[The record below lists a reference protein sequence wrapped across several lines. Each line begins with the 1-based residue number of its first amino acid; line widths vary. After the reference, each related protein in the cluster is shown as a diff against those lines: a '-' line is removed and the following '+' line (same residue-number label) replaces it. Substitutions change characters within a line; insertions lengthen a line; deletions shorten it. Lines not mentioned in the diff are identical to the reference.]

1 MLKRDG
7 SSRNILLSF
16 EKDRGYFDKGG
27 GHFEKV
33 RDLEEREVYLKPW
46 GPLDEKDG
54 IIETSL
60 SRVMHG
66 RISKL
71 DSLSKGQGWSQ
82 NDDPFQI
89 SRVFSK
95 GVGGS
100 RNVKHIRCTGNSF

>member
-1 MLKRDG
+1 LIKVAAI
-7 SSRNILLSF
+7 SR
-16 EKDRGYFDKGG
+16 
-27 GHFEKV
+27 KV
-33 RDLEEREVYLKPW
+33 GDLEECEVHLKLW

-54 IIETSL
+54 FIETSL
-60 SRVMHG
+60 SRVIHG

-82 NDDPFQI
+82 KDDPFQT

-100 RNVKHIRCTGNSF
+100 RNVKHIRYPGNSF